1 MAGIAKGST
10 KNEYSPKFIAEVLTL
25 YKSGDYTA
33 NQLSEKYKVPE
44 RTIYNWTQ
52 KHNVQK
58 GELVDKIQNAYEEE
72 FIKQGIDKSEIVSI
86 TGGMLHAES
95 NDYSDPKKVKKVP
108 NFKVRKDGLDVY
120 MKLVG
125 IGKESDDKNAGISP
139 PTVKILVMNVSPSG
153 TIATNFDGINI

>member
-10 KNEYSPKFIAEVLTL
+10 KNEYSPKFIAEVLNL

-33 NQLSEKYKVPE
+33 NQLAEKYKIPE

-52 KHNVQK
+52 KHNVSK
-58 GELVDKIQNAYEEE
+58 GELIDKIQNAYEEE
-72 FIKQGIDKSEIVSI
+72 FARQGIDKSEIANI
-86 TGGMLHAES
+86 TTGLLHAES

-108 NFKVRKDGLDVY
+108 NYKVRKDGLDVY

-125 IGKESDDKNAGISP
+125 AGKESEQTQQTAPIEF
-139 PTVKILVMNVSPSG
+139 KILINNADG
-153 TIATNFDGINI
+153 TVTTNLADMGIKF